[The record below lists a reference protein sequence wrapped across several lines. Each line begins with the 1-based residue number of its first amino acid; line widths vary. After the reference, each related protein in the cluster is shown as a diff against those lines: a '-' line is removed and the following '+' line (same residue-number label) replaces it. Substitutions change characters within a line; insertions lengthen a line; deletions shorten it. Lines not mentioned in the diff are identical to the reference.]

1 MDDIIDVILHTL
13 LSIICMFLLTKLLGK
28 RQLSEISL
36 FGYVSG
42 ISIGNIAAYIALESD
57 QRYLA
62 LICLGVWGA
71 TTYALEKITLKN
83 EKLRHVIDGTPR
95 LLIENGVVYKQAF
108 KSENLTV
115 DEFLEQMHDHDVY
128 KIEDIQNATI
138 EPSGDVTVLLKTDAL
153 PITPATLGIKVEAE
167 REPATIIIDSI
178 WQKEKIEE
186 KHLSIDHFEKIMK
199 QHHIAIEDVF
209 IAQAYDKKNIYFC
222 FKDGRSK
229 KVSSQEEEITL
240 TINEIKDM
248 LVKLNHFLNKQT

>member
-1 MDDIIDVILHTL
+1 MHEIIDVVIHTL

-42 ISIGNIAAYIALESD
+42 ISIGNIAAYIALEAE
-57 QRYLA
+57 QRHLA
-62 LICLGVWGA
+62 LICLVVWGV
-71 TTYALEKITLKN
+71 TSFILDKLTLKN
-83 EKLRHVIDGTPR
+83 EKIRHVVDGTPR
-95 LLIENGVVYKQAF
+95 LLVENGVVYKQAF
-108 KSENLTV
+108 ESENLTV
-115 DEFLEQMHDHDVY
+115 DEFLEQLHDHDVY

-167 REPATIIIDSI
+167 REPVTIIIDSI

-186 KHLSIDHFEKIMK
+186 KHFSIEYLEQLLVK
-199 QHHIAIEDVF
+199 HHIAIEDVF

-222 FKDGRSK
+222 FKDGKSK
-229 KVSSQEEEITL
+229 KVTSQEDEITL

-248 LVKLNHFLNKQT
+248 LVKLNHFLNRQT